1 MIWRLLDD
9 KAVSKYLKLAYTK
22 LTVINVIQINKWYL
36 INWIQIKMD
45 SFFVLILSFGIIEN
59 LKGSDISWNHTISK
73 EFSKNSLK
81 SEIMNMYHNMA
92 KVLATSLYSLGNIY
106 LQHVVCGS
114 KGKNIYLTGHYW
126 HKLLNILMTNSLKP
140 SISKE
145 FSV

>member
-1 MIWRLLDD
+1 MSL
-9 KAVSKYLKLAYTK
+9 
-22 LTVINVIQINKWYL
+22 
-36 INWIQIKMD
+36 
-45 SFFVLILSFGIIEN
+45 GIIEN

-81 SEIMNMYHNMA
+81 SEIMNIYHNMA
-92 KVLATSLYSLGNIY
+92 KVLATSLYSLGNIS
-106 LQHVVCGS
+106 LQQVVCGS
-114 KGKNIYLTGHYW
+114 KGKKIYLTGHYW